1 MNMKTYIY
9 IYIYIYMYIYI
20 YIYILSLH
28 FNFFRVR
35 IFRMW
40 HWNIIVSLCQ
50 IYFKT
55 WGLIL
60 NSIDKPFVLD
70 FGSAV
75 FSHLLVSIFLNYPFR
90 VLPVLLFPSQFCF
103 IFLHF
108 LLLLGRDALLFHL
121 RVCFQVMWCF
131 GEVEFHYEHCYLPSH
146 WVLFILFLFSST
158 ILRQGSFLVLS

>member
-1 MNMKTYIY
+1 
-9 IYIYIYMYIYI
+9 
-20 YIYILSLH
+20 
-28 FNFFRVR
+28 
-35 IFRMW
+35 MW

-131 GEVEFHYEHCYLPSH
+131 GKLSSVMNPATYLATEY
-146 WVLFILFLFSST
+146 FLFCFYS
-158 ILRQGSFLVLS
+158 LRQSWDGGHFWYWVKYLSVKGSLQEKGQIN